1 MRKTW
6 VVTFETYLRQIKSW
20 SFLFMVLGPF
30 LMIGLTIG
38 ISYLSAN
45 SASSSKQVAIIS
57 TSQPLRRDYIKQQDS
72 GLNTKITTV
81 SAAKSAM
88 GKNHLAGYLLLSDN
102 QQQIRADYHGSS
114 QMSRAL
120 KAQTQNFLS
129 RYQQAHNYQQ
139 AKLTTK
145 QQRLLART
153 PVLQQH
159 IEKKA
164 GTANL
169 AKTISFWILV
179 TMIYIILI
187 TYSSIAAQEIAS
199 DKGTKIMEIIFSS
212 TTATSYFVGKIT
224 GILLVI
230 LTQIVIYLLGGWA
243 AFQFAMNSASL
254 KPLIT
259 QYQSLIDAVLH
270 NLLSINLVYLF
281 LGVIIYTILAAYSG
295 AVVAK
300 AEDASKAAQPVVML
314 GMFGFFATFPFQ
326 NNMDALL
333 VKILSYVP
341 FFSSYFMPM
350 RIINGTVN
358 GWEQTISLV
367 VLLAAIA
374 LFAGYIGS
382 QYQRL
387 MLQTDNR
394 SFWQHLLHGWRHQS

>member
-1 MRKTW
+1 MHKTW
-6 VVTFETYLRQIKSW
+6 IVTLETYLRQIKSW
-20 SFLFMVLGPF
+20 SFLFMVIGPF
-30 LMIGLTIG
+30 LMIGLTVG

-45 SASSSKQVAIIS
+45 SASSSKQVAVIS
-57 TSQPLRRDYIKQQDS
+57 TSQPLRQAYLKQQT
-72 GLNTKITTV
+72 GTLNTKITTV
-81 SAAKSAM
+81 TAAKSSIK
-88 GKNHLAGYLLLSDN
+88 KNHLAGYLKLRVSAH
-102 QQQIRADYHGSS
+102 QIRADYHGSS
-114 QMSRAL
+114 AMASGL
-120 KAQTQNFLS
+120 KAQTQNFLQQ
-129 RYQQAHNYQQ
+129 YQQAQNYRQ
-139 AKLTTK
+139 ARLTTQ

-187 TYSSIAAQEIAS
+187 TYASIAAQEIAS

-212 TTATSYFVGKIT
+212 TTATSYFVGKIG

-243 AFQFAMNSASL
+243 GFQIAWHSTAL
-254 KPLIT
+254 KPLLT
-259 QYQSLIDAVLH
+259 ENQSLITAVLH
-270 NLLSINLVYLF
+270 NLLNLNLVYLF

-326 NNMDALL
+326 NNLDALF

-358 GWEQTISLV
+358 GWEQLLSLLILV
-367 VLLAAIA
+367 VAIA

-387 MLQTDNR
+387 MLQTDSR
-394 SFWQHLLHGWRHQS
+394 SFWQHLIHGWRRQN

>member
-1 MRKTW
+1 MHKTW
-6 VVTFETYLRQIKSW
+6 IVTLETYLRQIKSW
-20 SFLFMVLGPF
+20 SFLFMVIGPF
-30 LMIGLTIG
+30 LMIGLTVG
-38 ISYLSAN
+38 ISYISAN
-45 SASSSKQVAIIS
+45 SASSSKEVAVIS
-57 TSQPLRRDYIKQQDS
+57 TSKPLRRAYLRQQTDN
-72 GLNTKITTV
+72 LNTRITTV
-81 SAAKSAM
+81 SAAEAAVK
-88 GKNHLAGYLLLSDN
+88 KNHLAGYLQLSESH
-102 QQQIRADYHGSS
+102 QQIRADYHGSS
-114 QMSRAL
+114 RMASGL
-120 KAQTQNFLS
+120 KAQTQNFLQQ
-129 RYQQAHNYQQ
+129 YQQARNYQQ
-139 AKLTTK
+139 AKLTAK

-159 IEKKA
+159 IAKKA

-187 TYSSIAAQEIAS
+187 TYASIAAQEIAS

-212 TTATSYFVGKIT
+212 TTATSYFVGKIG

-230 LTQIVIYLLGGWA
+230 LTQIVIYLVGGWA
-243 AFQFAMNSASL
+243 GYQIALNSTAV
-254 KPLIT
+254 KPLIAEN
-259 QYQSLIDAVLH
+259 QSLIDAVLH
-270 NLLSINLVYLF
+270 NLLNLNLVYLF

-300 AEDASKAAQPVVML
+300 AEDASKAAQPVIML

-326 NNMDALL
+326 NNLDALF

-358 GWEQTISLV
+358 GWEQLISLLI
-367 VLLAAIA
+367 LLAAIA

-394 SFWQHLLHGWRHQS
+394 SFWQHLLHGWRHQD

>member
-1 MRKTW
+1 MHKTW
-6 VVTFETYLRQIKSW
+6 IVTLETYLRQIKSW
-20 SFLFMVLGPF
+20 SFLFMVIGPF
-30 LMIGLTIG
+30 LMIGLTVG

-45 SASSSKQVAIIS
+45 SASSSKQVAVIS
-57 TSQPLRRDYIKQQDS
+57 TSQPLRQAYLKQQT
-72 GLNTKITTV
+72 GTLNTKITTV
-81 SAAKSAM
+81 AAAKSAVK
-88 GKNHLAGYLLLSDN
+88 KNHLAGYLELRTSAH
-102 QQQIRADYHGSS
+102 QIRADYHGSS
-114 QMSRAL
+114 TMASGL
-120 KAQTQNFLS
+120 KAQTQNFLQQ
-129 RYQQAHNYQQ
+129 YQQAQNYRQ
-139 AKLTTK
+139 AKLTTQ

-187 TYSSIAAQEIAS
+187 TYASIAAQEIAS

-212 TTATSYFVGKIT
+212 TTATSYFVGKIG

-243 AFQFAMNSASL
+243 GFQIAWHSAAL
-254 KPLIT
+254 KPLLT
-259 QYQSLIDAVLH
+259 ENQSLITAVLH
-270 NLLSINLVYLF
+270 NLLNLNLVYLF

-326 NNMDALL
+326 NNLDALF

-358 GWEQTISLV
+358 GWEQLLSLLILV
-367 VLLAAIA
+367 VAIA
-374 LFAGYIGS
+374 LFASYIGS

-387 MLQTDNR
+387 MLQTDSR
-394 SFWQHLLHGWRHQS
+394 SFWQHLIHGWRRQN

>member
-45 SASSSKQVAIIS
+45 SASSSKQVAVIS
-57 TSQPLRRDYIKQQDS
+57 TSQPLRRDYIKQQES
-72 GLNTKITTV
+72 GLNTKITTA

-88 GKNHLAGYLLLSDN
+88 AKNHLAGYLMLSDD

-114 QMSRAL
+114 QMSSGL

-129 RYQQAHNYQQ
+129 RYQQTYNYQQ

-145 QQRLLART
+145 QQQLLART

-187 TYSSIAAQEIAS
+187 TYASIAAQEIAS

-394 SFWQHLLHGWRHQS
+394 SFWQHLLHGWRHQH

>member
-1 MRKTW
+1 MHKTW
-6 VVTFETYLRQIKSW
+6 IVTLETYLRQIKSW
-20 SFLFMVLGPF
+20 SFLFMVIGPF
-30 LMIGLTIG
+30 LMIGLTVG

-45 SASSSKQVAIIS
+45 SASSSKQVAVIS
-57 TSQPLRRDYIKQQDS
+57 TSQPVRQAYLKQQT
-72 GLNTKITTV
+72 GTLNTKITTV
-81 SAAKSAM
+81 AAAKSAVK
-88 GKNHLAGYLLLSDN
+88 KNHLAGYLELRASAH
-102 QQQIRADYHGSS
+102 QIRADYHGSS
-114 QMSRAL
+114 AMASGL
-120 KAQTQNFLS
+120 KAQTQNFLQQ
-129 RYQQAHNYQQ
+129 YQQAQNYRQ
-139 AKLTTK
+139 AKLTTQ

-187 TYSSIAAQEIAS
+187 TYASIAAQEIAS

-212 TTATSYFVGKIT
+212 TTATSYFVGKIG

-243 AFQFAMNSASL
+243 GFQIAWHSTAL
-254 KPLIT
+254 KPLLT
-259 QYQSLIDAVLH
+259 ENQSLITAVLH
-270 NLLSINLVYLF
+270 NLLNLNLVYLF

-326 NNMDALL
+326 NNLDALF

-358 GWEQTISLV
+358 GWEQLLSLLILV
-367 VLLAAIA
+367 VAIA

-387 MLQTDNR
+387 MLQTDSR
-394 SFWQHLLHGWRHQS
+394 SFWQHLIHGWRRQN

>member
-1 MRKTW
+1 MHKTW
-6 VVTFETYLRQIKSW
+6 IVTLETYFRQIKSW
-20 SFLFMVLGPF
+20 SFLFMVIGPF
-30 LMIGLTIG
+30 LMIGLTVG

-45 SASSSKQVAIIS
+45 SASSSKQVAVIS
-57 TSQPLRRDYIKQQDS
+57 TSQPLRQAYLKQQTDS
-72 GLNTKITTV
+72 LNTKITTV
-81 SAAKSAM
+81 AAAKSAIN
-88 GKNHLAGYLLLSDN
+88 KNHLAGYLKLSESAH
-102 QQQIRADYHGSS
+102 QIRADYHGSS
-114 QMSRAL
+114 AMASGL
-120 KAQTQNFLS
+120 KAQTQNFLQQ
-129 RYQQAHNYQQ
+129 YQQAQNYQQ
-139 AKLTTK
+139 AKLTTQ
-145 QQRLLART
+145 QQRLLARA

-159 IEKKA
+159 IEEKA

-169 AKTISFWILV
+169 VKTISFWVLV

-187 TYSSIAAQEIAS
+187 TYASIAAQEIAS

-212 TTATSYFVGKIT
+212 TTATSYFVGKIG

-230 LTQIVIYLLGGWA
+230 LTQIVIYLIGGWA
-243 AFQFAMNSASL
+243 GYQLAWRSASL
-254 KPLIT
+254 KPLIVEN
-259 QYQSLIDAVLH
+259 QSLIDAVIH
-270 NLLSINLVYLF
+270 NLLNLNLVYLF

-300 AEDASKAAQPVVML
+300 AEDASKAAQPVIML

-326 NNMDALL
+326 NNLDALF

-358 GWEQTISLV
+358 GWEQLISLLI
-367 VLLAAIA
+367 LLAAIA

-394 SFWQHLLHGWRHQS
+394 NFWQHLFHGWRRHD

>member
-1 MRKTW
+1 
-6 VVTFETYLRQIKSW
+6 
-20 SFLFMVLGPF
+20 MVLGPF

-45 SASSSKQVAIIS
+45 SASSSRQVAVIS

-81 SAAKSAM
+81 KAAKSAM
-88 GKNHLAGYLLLSDN
+88 GKNHLAGYLTLSDSR
-102 QQQIRADYHGSS
+102 QQIRADYHGSN
-114 QMSRAL
+114 QMSNAL

-129 RYQQAHNYQQ
+129 RYQQAYNYQQ

-230 LTQIVIYLLGGWA
+230 LTQIIIYLLGGWA
-243 AFQFAMNSASL
+243 AFQFAVNSTSL
-254 KPLIT
+254 KPLFT
-259 QYQSLIDAVLH
+259 QYQSLIDTVLH

-350 RIINGTVN
+350 RIINGTAN

-394 SFWQHLLHGWRHQS
+394 SFWQHLLHGWRHQK